1 MRYEDFRDLPHA
13 ITLLGMSGVGKTV
26 LSSMLR
32 RDSNWFHYSADYRI
46 GTRYLC
52 EHIVDNIK
60 FKIMS
65 MTDQFVANLLRSD
78 SIYINHNITVDNLEP
93 VSTFLGM
100 YGDPNLGGL
109 DKKTFL
115 ERQELY
121 RDAEVKSMRD
131 VPRFIAK
138 SWRLYGCTNF
148 VNDASGSLCEVVDLE
163 DPKDKVT
170 CQLTGHSLIVYI
182 RADGAYEEK
191 LRERARAHPK
201 PLFYNPLFIRPRL
214 AEMPEGGNGIDPA
227 GFAGPLFPEL
237 LVFRKPRYERL
248 ARLGVTIEARDLF
261 RNGEAPDGEGFLR
274 TVWEHGDGRLES
286 YVAACERRRGE
297 RGG

>member
-100 YGDPNLGGL
+100 YGDPDLGGL
-109 DKKTFL
+109 DKRTFL

-138 SWRLYGCTNF
+138 SWRLYGCANF
-148 VNDASGSLCEVVDLE
+148 INDASGSLCEVVDLE
-163 DPKDKVT
+163 DPQDKVT
-170 CQLTGHSLIVYI
+170 CRLTGHSLIVYI
-182 RADGAYEEK
+182 RADSAYEEK
-191 LRERARAHPK
+191 LAERARAHPK

-214 AEMPEGGNGIDPA
+214 AEMPEGGSGIDPA

-237 LVFRKPRYERL
+237 LAFRKPRYERL
-248 ARLGVTIEARDLF
+248 AGLGVTIEARDLF
-261 RNGEAPDGEGFLR
+261 RNGEAPNGESFLR
-274 TVWEHGDGRLES
+274 TVWEHGGGRIES

-297 RGG
+297 RGD

>member
-1 MRYEDFRDLPHA
+1 MTYEDFRGLPHA

-26 LSSMLR
+26 LSTMLR

-100 YGDPNLGGL
+100 YGDPKLGGL

-138 SWRLYGCTNF
+138 SWRLYGCANF
-148 VNDASGSLCEVVDLE
+148 
-163 DPKDKVT
+163 
-170 CQLTGHSLIVYI
+170 I
-182 RADGAYEEK
+182 RRLRLPVRGGRPGESERQGDVPIDGAQPY
-191 LRERARAHPK
+191 
-201 PLFYNPLFIRPRL
+201 RL
-214 AEMPEGGNGIDPA
+214 HSGGQC
-227 GFAGPLFPEL
+227 L
-237 LVFRKPRYERL
+237 
-248 ARLGVTIEARDLF
+248 
-261 RNGEAPDGEGFLR
+261 
-274 TVWEHGDGRLES
+274 
-286 YVAACERRRGE
+286 
-297 RGG
+297 